1 MAQLIACTSNVL
13 PMVVN
18 ILNRHQLAY
27 DEIDSSD
34 SNFPSLDL
42 GANNHLLI
50 VNEAFEQVV
59 LDELSAVPEIRLI
72 EHSDHSPKKGKF
84 KWSPFLLTAYTLVAT
99 FAAIYFGYF
108 YMQGIS
114 DKNYEYTWDTWG
126 TEQSAHH
133 KKTGALESIAY
144 DENRNLCFEKL
155 VNYGLNRKAVFV
167 NDDVDENGVF
177 EYSRTHCD
185 GKLSEEWIDENQ
197 DYFFERAFLYL
208 ESGDVLKLVDTNGNG
223 LYELEE

>member
-1 MAQLIACTSNVL
+1 MAQLITCSANDLPTVL
-13 PMVVN
+13 S
-18 ILNRHQLAY
+18 ILHRHHVGY

-42 GANNHLLI
+42 GTNTQLLI
-50 VNEAFEQVV
+50 VHVDMAQAV
-59 LDELSAVPEIRLI
+59 LDDFNTIPEITI
-72 EHSDHSPKKGKF
+72 MQYPKDDEKKRSFRWKPLLF
-84 KWSPFLLTAYTLVAT
+84 KAYTVAAT
-99 FAAIYFGYF
+99 LAVIYFGYF
-108 YMQGIS
+108 HMQGIF
-114 DKNYEYTWDTWG
+114 DKNYTYTWDTWG
-126 TEQSAHH
+126 ERQSAHH

-144 DENRNLCFEKL
+144 DENHNLCFEKL
-155 VNYGLNRKAVFV
+155 VQYGLNGKAVFV
-167 NDDVDENGVF
+167 NDDIDENGVI
-177 EYSRTHCD
+177 EYYQTHCD